1 MVFVTLSFK
10 SLLFSFQQIEF
21 DGLTLSGKEIRE
33 NMSIIMQDNL
43 VFEGTVKQNI
53 DPREIYSEKEL
64 LDLIKS
70 LQLEEI
76 LEINNLKLNMH
87 LEEAGKNLSAGEK

>member
-1 MVFVTLSFK
+1 
-10 SLLFSFQQIEF
+10 
-21 DGLTLSGKEIRE
+21 
-33 NMSIIMQDNL
+33 
-43 VFEGTVKQNI
+43 
-53 DPREIYSEKEL
+53 